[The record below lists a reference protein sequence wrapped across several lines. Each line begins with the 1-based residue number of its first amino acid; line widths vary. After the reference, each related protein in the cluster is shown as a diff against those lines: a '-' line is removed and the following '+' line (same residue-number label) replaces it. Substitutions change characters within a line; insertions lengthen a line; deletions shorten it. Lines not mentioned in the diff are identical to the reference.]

1 LYELFYIVHGMSTYC
16 KHVRLSH
23 GIKPFTHFITYL
35 PILMYCWENFL
46 VSNYSNLV
54 HLWWLNCVSQKMWF
68 KLVCYA
74 SIFLCWLVGH
84 PEFQNPHVL
93 GTEGY
98 INQETIHSS
107 PSDQI
112 LLISDPQQGLSR
124 VRVIGVH

>member
-1 LYELFYIVHGMSTYC
+1 
-16 KHVRLSH
+16 
-23 GIKPFTHFITYL
+23 
-35 PILMYCWENFL
+35 
-46 VSNYSNLV
+46 
-54 HLWWLNCVSQKMWF
+54 MWF

-84 PEFQNPHVL
+84 PEFQNPHAL

-112 LLISDPQQGLSR
+112 LLISDPHQGLSWLGLL
-124 VRVIGVH
+124 VFIKGNFTWPPKSSEVIS